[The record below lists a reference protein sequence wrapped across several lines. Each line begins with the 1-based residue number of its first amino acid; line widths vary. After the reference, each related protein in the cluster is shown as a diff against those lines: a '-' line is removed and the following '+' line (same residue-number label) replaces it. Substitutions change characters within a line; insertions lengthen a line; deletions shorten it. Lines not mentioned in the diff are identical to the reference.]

1 MGDRIVDDCNRVN
14 SDVNWLLMI
23 QLAVETEWDLIK
35 LSSDNDKLLTLYS
48 VVDVVLVGVVS
59 IDVDSLVL
67 SRVIV
72 TDSLLI
78 QIII

>member
-1 MGDRIVDDCNRVN
+1 M
-14 SDVNWLLMI
+14 
-23 QLAVETEWDLIK
+23 DLNK

-72 TDSLLI
+72 IDSLLI
-78 QIII
+78 D

>member
-1 MGDRIVDDCNRVN
+1 M
-14 SDVNWLLMI
+14 
-23 QLAVETEWDLIK
+23 DLNK

-59 IDVDSLVL
+59 IGVDSLVL

-72 TDSLLI
+72 TDYLI
-78 QIII
+78 ID

>member
-1 MGDRIVDDCNRVN
+1 M
-14 SDVNWLLMI
+14 
-23 QLAVETEWDLIK
+23 DLNK

-59 IDVDSLVL
+59 VDVDSLVL

-78 QIII
+78 D

>member
-1 MGDRIVDDCNRVN
+1 MGDREVDDCNRVN
-14 SDVNWLLMI
+14 FRC
-23 QLAVETEWDLIK
+23 QLAVETEWDLIQ

-59 IDVDSLVL
+59 VDVDSLVL

-78 QIII
+78 D

>member
-1 MGDRIVDDCNRVN
+1 M
-14 SDVNWLLMI
+14 
-23 QLAVETEWDLIK
+23 DLNK

-67 SRVIV
+67 SRVFV

-78 QIII
+78 QIIIIDIID

>member
-1 MGDRIVDDCNRVN
+1 M
-14 SDVNWLLMI
+14 
-23 QLAVETEWDLIK
+23 DLNK

-72 TDSLLI
+72 TDYLI
-78 QIII
+78 ID

>member
-1 MGDRIVDDCNRVN
+1 M
-14 SDVNWLLMI
+14 
-23 QLAVETEWDLIK
+23 
-35 LSSDNDKLLTLYS
+35 SSDNDKLLTLYS

-67 SRVIV
+67 SRVFV

-78 QIII
+78 QIIIIRLID

>member
-1 MGDRIVDDCNRVN
+1 M
-14 SDVNWLLMI
+14 
-23 QLAVETEWDLIK
+23 
-35 LSSDNDKLLTLYS
+35 SSDNDKLLTLYS

-78 QIII
+78 QIIID